1 MLKYNIDLNGKTVL
15 VTGAAGFIGSNLVKR
30 LLNEYSHL
38 HIIGMD
44 SMTDYYDVNIKKERL
59 QEIKKSLNVIVSQES
74 EVSEDEVETGTY
86 TDQRGNVWT
95 FLYDSIANKDAIERV
110 FKTYRPDVVVNLAA
124 QAGVRYSITNPDAY
138 IESNLIGFY
147 NILEA
152 CRHHEVSHLV
162 YASSSSVYGS
172 NKKVPYSTDDKVDN
186 PVSLYAATKK
196 SNELMAHAYSKLYNI
211 PSTGLRFFTVYGPAG
226 RPDMAYFGFTDKLV
240 KGDTIKIFNYGNCK
254 RDFTFVDDIV
264 EGVIRV
270 MQHAPE
276 KKNGEDGLPIPPYKV
291 YNIGNNSPE
300 NLLDF
305 VTILQ
310 EELVRAGVLPEDYD
324 FESHKQ
330 LVPMQPGDVPVT
342 YADTTPLEQDFGFK
356 PSTSLREGLR
366 RFAEWYKVYYGCL

>member
-1 MLKYNIDLNGKTVL
+1 MVNYNITLEGKTIL

-30 LLNEYSHL
+30 LFHDVKQ
-38 HIIGMD
+38 IRVVGID

-59 QEIKKSLNVIVSQES
+59 AEINALNKDWEF
-74 EVSEDEVETGTY
+74 VEA
-86 TDQRGNVWT
+86 
-95 FLYDSIANKDAIERV
+95 SIADKAIVEKIFTNNKIAI
-110 FKTYRPDVVVNLAA
+110 VVNLAA
-124 QAGVRYSITNPDAY
+124 QAGVRYSITNPDVY

-152 CRHHEVSHLV
+152 CHHHEVEHFV

-226 RPDMAYFGFTDKLV
+226 RPDMAYFGFTNKLREG
-240 KGDTIKIFNYGNCK
+240 KTIQIFNYGNCK
-254 RDFTFVDDIV
+254 RDFTYIDDIV

-276 KKNGEDGLPIPPYKV
+276 KQIGNDGLPIPPYKI
-291 YNIGNNSPE
+291 YNIGNSSPE

-310 EELVRAGVLPEDYD
+310 EELIAARVLPSDYN
-324 FESHKQ
+324 FKAHKE
-330 LVPMQPGDVPVT
+330 LVPMQAGDVPIT
-342 YADTTPLEQDFGFK
+342 FADTTPLEEDFGFR
-356 PSTSLREGLR
+356 PSTPLRNGLR
-366 RFAEWYKVYYGCL
+366 AFAQWYAKYYGRNEMLKG

>member
-1 MLKYNIDLNGKTVL
+1 MVKQTINLENKTVL

-30 LLNEYSHL
+30 LYKDMQG
-38 HIIGMD
+38 IRVIGID
-44 SMTDYYDVNIKKERL
+44 NVNDYYDVRLKEYRL
-59 QEIKKSLNVIVSQES
+59 EEL
-74 EVSEDEVETGTY
+74 
-86 TDQRGNVWT
+86 GNYENFV
-95 FLYDSIANKDAIERV
+95 FVKGSIADKEIITKIFEEY
-110 FKTYRPDVVVNLAA
+110 KPSVVVNLAA

-138 IESNLIGFY
+138 IEANLIGFY

-152 CRHHEVSHLV
+152 CRNYPVEHLV

-172 NKKVPYSTDDKVDN
+172 NKKIPYSTDDKVDN

-226 RPDMAYFGFTDKLV
+226 RPDMAYFGFTNKLV
-240 KGDTIKIFNYGNCK
+240 NGETIKIFNYGNCK
-254 RDFTFVDDIV
+254 RDFTYVDDIV

-270 MQHAPE
+270 MQGAPE
-276 KKNGEDGLPIPPYKV
+276 KVNGEDGLPLPPYAV
-291 YNIGNNSPE
+291 YNIGNNQPE

-310 EELVRAGVLPEDYD
+310 EELVRAGVLLEDYD
-324 FESHKQ
+324 FEAHKE
-330 LVPMQPGDVPVT
+330 LVAMQPGDVPIT
-342 YADTTPLEQDFGFK
+342 YADTTALEEDFGFK

-366 RFAEWYKVYYGCL
+366 KFAEWYKEFYN